1 MKQYDQTCTHCLTK
15 RQFEALRKVV
25 DYLWEKEEQHYLK
38 EKAAYG
44 DMVNQPNDHIF
55 LELQRL
61 KNYTFQISEEM

>member
-1 MKQYDQTCTHCLTK
+1 MTYDQQCTRCLTK
-15 RQFEALRKVV
+15 RQFQALRRVIN
-25 DYLWEKEEQHYLK
+25 YMWEKEQKDYLSD
-38 EKAAYG
+38 KATYG